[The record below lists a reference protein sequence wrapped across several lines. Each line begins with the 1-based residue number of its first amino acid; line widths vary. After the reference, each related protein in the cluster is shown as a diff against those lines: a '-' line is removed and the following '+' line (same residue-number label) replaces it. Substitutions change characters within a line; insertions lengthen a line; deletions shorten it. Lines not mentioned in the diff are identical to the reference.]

1 MGHQVLIRDVDKKTL
16 DNLKARAVANR
27 RSLQSELKQIL
38 VDAARPTV
46 DPKLLAEIDALRKS
60 LKGRIH
66 TDSVKLLREDRRR

>member
-16 DNLKARAVANR
+16 DNLKARPLANR

-66 TDSVKLLREDRRR
+66 TDSVKLLREDRKR

>member
-1 MGHQVLIRDVDKKTL
+1 MGHQVLIRDLDKRTL

-38 VDAARPTV
+38 VNAARPTV
-46 DPKLLAEIDALRKS
+46 DPKLLAEIDELRKS

-66 TDSVKLLREDRRR
+66 TDSVKLLREDRKR

>member
-1 MGHQVLIRDVDKKTL
+1 MGHQVLIRDLDKRTL
-16 DNLKARAVANR
+16 DNLKARAEANR

-66 TDSVKLLREDRRR
+66 TDSVKLLREDRKR

>member
-1 MGHQVLIRDVDKKTL
+1 MSHQVLIRDVDKKTL

-66 TDSVKLLREDRRR
+66 TDSVKLLREDRKR

>member
-66 TDSVKLLREDRRR
+66 TDSVKLLRENRKR

>member
-66 TDSVKLLREDRRR
+66 TDSVKLLREDRNR

>member
-1 MGHQVLIRDVDKKTL
+1 MGHQVLIRDLDKKTL
-16 DNLKARAVANR
+16 DNLKTRAVANR

-66 TDSVKLLREDRRR
+66 TDSVKLLREDRKR

>member
-1 MGHQVLIRDVDKKTL
+1 MGHQVLIRDLDKRTL

-46 DPKLLAEIDALRKS
+46 DPKLLAEIDELRKS

-66 TDSVKLLREDRRR
+66 TDSVKLLREDRKR

>member
-1 MGHQVLIRDVDKKTL
+1 M
-16 DNLKARAVANR
+16 ANR

-66 TDSVKLLREDRRR
+66 TDSVKLLREDRKR

>member
-1 MGHQVLIRDVDKKTL
+1 MAHQVLIRDLDKRTL
-16 DNLKARAVANR
+16 GNLKARAVANG

-46 DPKLLAEIDALRKS
+46 DPKLLAEINALRKS

-66 TDSVKLLREDRRR
+66 TDSVKLLREDRKR

>member
-1 MGHQVLIRDVDKKTL
+1 MAHQVLIRDVDKKTL
-16 DNLKARAVANR
+16 DNLKARAASNK

-46 DPKLLAEIDALRKS
+46 DPKLLAEIDALRES

-66 TDSVKLLREDRRR
+66 TDSVKLLREERRR

>member
-66 TDSVKLLREDRRR
+66 TDSVKLLREDRKR

>member
-1 MGHQVLIRDVDKKTL
+1 MGHQVLIRDLDKRTL
-16 DNLKARAVANR
+16 DNLKARAEANR

-46 DPKLLAEIDALRKS
+46 DPKLLAEINALRKS

-66 TDSVKLLREDRRR
+66 TDSVKLLREDRKR

>member
-1 MGHQVLIRDVDKKTL
+1 VAHQVLIRDIDKKTL
-16 DNLKARAVANR
+16 DKLKARAANNK

-46 DPKLLAEIDALRKS
+46 DPKLLAEIDALRES

-66 TDSVKLLREDRRR
+66 TDSVKLLREERRR